1 MQFISLYDK
10 CYKKTNK
17 QTKPKK
23 TQTNKIV
30 VALLWLLLLVP
41 QGMLSSGLGRKR
53 HLGMV
58 HPVSVNEE
66 EYLVLSTAG

>member
-10 CYKKTNK
+10 HYKKK
-17 QTKPKK
+17 TKHKYS
-23 TQTNKIV
+23 IL

-58 HPVSVNEE
+58 HPLSVNEE
-66 EYLVLSTAG
+66 EYLTLSTAG